1 MEIQLD
7 TSMSSTDDGLYI
19 YALHMEASLPDSGK
33 EDSTG
38 ATSTLDP
45 NIFVFRRSTPT
56 MDPFGT
62 TDKMVDDEFFNVA
75 TPVDMYDIP
84 IGEPDIENGMPYFR
98 DSKLDLWF
106 RNLEDALRAKKE
118 ISADVASL
126 ARLWDN
132 INNTSSFEFKETTVY
147 K

>member
-1 MEIQLD
+1 MKIQLD
-7 TSMSSTDDGLYI
+7 ASISSTDDGLYI
-19 YALHMEASLPDSGK
+19 YALHMVASLPDSGK
-33 EDSTG
+33 EDSTE
-38 ATSTLDP
+38 ATDTLDP

-56 MDPFGT
+56 MDPFGN

-106 RNLEDALRAKKE
+106 RNLDDALRAKKE

-132 INNTSSFEFKETTVY
+132 INNTEGFREAETVVFE
-147 K
+147 